1 MSTTAATLAA
11 PRASLARRLFATVD
25 IASLACFRVLFGLL
39 MFVEVWSDL
48 ADIGEFYV
56 APEFHFTFYGLSWV
70 RPLAGDGMYVVFGV
84 LGLAAL
90 CVTIGLCYRL
100 AAAVFFVGISYVF
113 LVEQA
118 LYLNHIYLIA
128 LISFLM
134 IFVPAHRALSVD
146 AWLRPQLRA
155 DAAPAWA
162 LWLVRAQ
169 IGIPYFYAGLAKL
182 NPDWLRGEPMRMWL
196 IQREELPVAGWL
208 LREWW
213 APYFFSWG
221 GLVFD
226 LLVVPAL
233 LWRRTRV
240 IAYVLALCF
249 HLINTAVFSIGIF
262 PWVMIAATTI
272 FFEPGWPRRLRNR
285 AAAFVG
291 APPSPAP
298 ILAWPPARLGRAQEA
313 TLAAL
318 AIYVGWQLLFPLRHW
333 LYPGDVAWTE
343 EGHKF
348 AWRMKLRDKDGYV
361 RFFATDPELGAT
373 WKIDLT
379 GRLPG
384 WQREEMGGRPE
395 MILQYAR
402 FLADDLR
409 ARGHAAIEVR
419 VVALVSLNGRTPQP
433 LVDPTVDL
441 AHVEPSLLP
450 SPWILH
456 DFVDH

>member
-1 MSTTAATLAA
+1 M
-11 PRASLARRLFATVD
+11 PRPVASLLPLASRRLFATVD

-39 MFVEVWSDL
+39 MFVEVWRDL
-48 ADIGEFYV
+48 PDIGPLYIE
-56 APEFHFTFYGLSWV
+56 PEFHFTFFALDWV
-70 RPLAGDGMYVVFGV
+70 RPLAGDGMHVVFGV

-90 CVTIGLCYRL
+90 CVTIGLWYRT

-113 LVEQA
+113 LLEQSC
-118 LYLNHIYLIA
+118 YLNHIYLLA
-128 LISFLM
+128 LVSFLM
-134 IFVPAHRALSVD
+134 MFVPAHRAASVD
-146 AWLRPQLRA
+146 AWLRPRLRA
-155 DAAPAWA
+155 DTAPAWA
-162 LWLVRAQ
+162 LWLLRAQ

-182 NPDWLRGEPMRMWL
+182 NPDWLRGEPMRTWL
-196 IQREELPVAGWL
+196 AESADLPLAGPL

-221 GLVFD
+221 GLGFD

-233 LWRRTRV
+233 LWRPTRAL
-240 IAYVLALCF
+240 AYVLALSF
-249 HLINTAVFSIGIF
+249 HLINAAVFSIGIF

-272 FFEPGWPRRLRNR
+272 FFEPDWPRRLWNR
-285 AAAFVG
+285 VAARVG

-298 ILAWPPARLGRAQEA
+298 IVAGPPAHLGRAQRA
-313 TLAAL
+313 TLVAL
-318 AIYVGWQLLFPLRHW
+318 GLYVGWQLLFPLRHW

-348 AWRMKLRDKDGYV
+348 AWRMKLRDKNGYV
-361 RFFATDPELGAT
+361 RFFASDPELGAS
-373 WKIDLT
+373 WKIDLA

-384 WQREEMGGRPE
+384 WQRQEMSGRPE

-419 VVALVSLNGRTPQP
+419 VVALVSLNGRRPQ
-433 LVDPTVDL
+433 LMIDPSVDL
-441 AHVEPSLLP
+441 ARVEPSLWP
-450 SPWILH
+450 SLWIVH
-456 DFVDH
+456 PTFDD